1 MQSRKK
7 KNMVEILKFFY
18 AMNIFIFLIILSA
31 KVRGGKPFL
40 LSYSHFL
47 LCFISSY
54 TIFYHVLI
62 TLFYYLFSLQHI
74 LILLSLFITAHIKC
88 ETDDDCP
95 KSLNNLLAIKCIDHV
110 CKFVSNLSQFEDL
123 F

>member
-1 MQSRKK
+1 
-7 KNMVEILKFFY
+7 MVEILKFFY

-31 KVRGGKPFL
+31 KVRG
-40 LSYSHFL
+40 
-47 LCFISSY
+47 
-54 TIFYHVLI
+54 
-62 TLFYYLFSLQHI
+62 
-74 LILLSLFITAHIKC
+74 AHIKC